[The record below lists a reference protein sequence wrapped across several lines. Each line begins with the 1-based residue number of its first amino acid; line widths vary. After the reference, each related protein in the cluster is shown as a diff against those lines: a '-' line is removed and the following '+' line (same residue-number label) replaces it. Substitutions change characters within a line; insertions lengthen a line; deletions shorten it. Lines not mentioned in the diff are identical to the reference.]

1 MREERHGRLLPV
13 AAMGITCLLW
23 GTMVPFT
30 AELFDTVDPLFFSV
44 LRYPMGAAALL
55 FLVVS
60 TERRLVHAGPLP
72 VGRVL
77 LLGGIGTAG
86 WATFY
91 AAGVYLSDAI
101 TAAAVLAT
109 GPVVAAVWTR
119 FLTGERLRLQLVGG
133 IALAVIGGVLVAVG
147 RPESARA
154 AGIKGGEILLVAAL
168 CCWSWYSIK
177 AQQWLA
183 SAGVSQV
190 RLTFWTIAAG
200 CLWVWLIYL
209 LAWAAGFAAAP
220 APLESTTA
228 WAMLVW
234 IGIGGT
240 GVAAWF
246 WNYGAS
252 RLGVTV
258 ATININLVPVLAV
271 LTSTLLGHRPTV
283 LQLVGG
289 VTVLAGVLWVQLGGT
304 SGRAAQHRAR

>member
-1 MREERHGRLLPV
+1 MREGRHGILPV
-13 AAMGITCLLW
+13 AAMAATCLMW

-30 AELFDTVDPLFFSV
+30 AELFETVDPLFFSV
-44 LRYPMGAAALL
+44 LRYPMGAGALL
-55 FLVVS
+55 FLVLA
-60 TERRLVHAGPLP
+60 TERRLLHPARLP

-77 LLGGIGTAG
+77 ALGGVGTAG

-91 AAGVYLSDAI
+91 AAGIYLSDAI

-119 FLTGERLRLQLVGG
+119 FLTSERLQARLVGG
-133 IALAVIGGVLVAVG
+133 VALAVLGGVLVALG
-147 RPESARA
+147 KPGPARA
-154 AGIKGGEILLVAAL
+154 AGIQGGEVFLVAAL

-183 SAGVSQV
+183 PLGVSQV
-190 RLTFWTIAAG
+190 RLTYWTLAAG
-200 CLWVWLIYL
+200 CLWVWLVYL
-209 LAWAAGFAAAP
+209 LAWALGLAAPP

-234 IGIGGT
+234 IGLGGT

-258 ATININLVPVLAV
+258 ATININLVPLIAV
-271 LTSTLLGHRPTV
+271 LTSTALGHSPTAA
-283 LQLVGG
+283 QLAGG
-289 VTVLAGVLWVQLGGT
+289 AIVIAGVLWVQLGGRK
-304 SGRAAQHRAR
+304 GR